1 LASVDERFRPVSLYD
16 GPDGAL
22 YVVDMYRGI
31 IQHKT
36 YLTPYLA
43 GEIGKRNLTKP
54 LSCGRLY
61 KIYPVGKKLVNVT
74 FPDDP
79 IKLVALLG
87 NPNGYVRD
95 KAQQILV
102 DSKPQQALPAL
113 RAAIK
118 STNPLL
124 VIHALWTLEGFG
136 ELQTDQVLAL
146 LKSSEWKIRM
156 QALTASPNI
165 INSKN
170 YTQFARVLTQMV
182 ADNDTTA
189 ATAAPYVGFVTASIQ
204 KYDRKAADGILFSL
218 AKKYPKN
225 NYVADAIVSN
235 LQGRE
240 EAFQKEML
248 AALPDTALAIN
259 KRIARVVTA
268 IEESKLNSDPALM
281 AKYFP
286 RGVAI
291 FGTVCKTCHGEDGN
305 GVTALAPPL
314 NKSEIVNG
322 DKTVMISIL
331 LKGLTGPVKVNGHL
345 YKAPE
350 ISGEMPGFADNKD
363 FSDDDLAQVMNFVRR
378 SWQNKGSKINAADVK
393 ALRTKLAS
401 RDKNFVIEELQKPKQ
416 DPNIKTN

>member
-1 LASVDERFRPVSLYD
+1 
-16 GPDGAL
+16 
-22 YVVDMYRGI
+22 
-31 IQHKT
+31 
-36 YLTPYLA
+36 
-43 GEIGKRNLTKP
+43 
-54 LSCGRLY
+54 
-61 KIYPVGKKLVNVT
+61 
-74 FPDDP
+74 
-79 IKLVALLG
+79 
-87 NPNGYVRD
+87 
-95 KAQQILV
+95 
-102 DSKPQQALPAL
+102 
-113 RAAIK
+113 
-118 STNPLL
+118 
-124 VIHALWTLEGFG
+124 
-136 ELQTDQVLAL
+136 
-146 LKSSEWKIRM
+146 
-156 QALTASPNI
+156 
-165 INSKN
+165 
-170 YTQFARVLTQMV
+170 
-182 ADNDTTA
+182 
-189 ATAAPYVGFVTASIQ
+189 
-204 KYDRKAADGILFSL
+204 
-218 AKKYPKN
+218 
-225 NYVADAIVSN
+225 
-235 LQGRE
+235 
-240 EAFQKEML
+240 ML